1 MWDLAS
7 PFGEGGL
14 VSPQG
19 RGVGGD
25 RAADARALLAAL
37 KDVDVLAAWLMAV
50 GSMPH
55 RGG

>member
-1 MWDLAS
+1 M
-7 PFGEGGL
+7 
-14 VSPQG
+14 SPQG